1 MTDGAVGSS
10 RERRVW
16 ILSVGSTVLSTYF
29 WLVFWFPAA
38 TLHESVSPVDVEF
51 MILLHLASL
60 APATV
65 VTARRRVRRLAD
77 GGVVGDD

>member
-16 ILSVGSTVLSTYF
+16 ILSVGSTALSACF

-38 TLHESVSPVDVEF
+38 TLHGSVSPADVEF
-51 MILLHLASL
+51 MTLFHLASL

-65 VTARRRVRRLAD
+65 VTACRLAD
-77 GGVVGDD
+77 GGVAGDD